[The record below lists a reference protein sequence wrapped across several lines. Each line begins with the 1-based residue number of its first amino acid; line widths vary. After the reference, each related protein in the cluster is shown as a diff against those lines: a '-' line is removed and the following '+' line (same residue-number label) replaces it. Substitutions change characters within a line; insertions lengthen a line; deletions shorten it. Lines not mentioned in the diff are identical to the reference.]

1 MNPNLVW
8 LLILLGV
15 FPMTAVGLV
24 TVGQPARPFGHLLR
38 ASLFWTLVIW
48 IVVAA
53 ALLGMG
59 VL

>member
-8 LLILLGV
+8 LILLGV

-24 TVGQPARPFGHLLR
+24 TIGQPVRPVWHLLK

-48 IVVAA
+48 IVIAA
-53 ALLGMG
+53 WLWR

>member
-24 TVGQPARPFGHLLR
+24 TIGQPVRPVGHLLK

-48 IVVAA
+48 IVIAA
-53 ALLGMG
+53 WLWR